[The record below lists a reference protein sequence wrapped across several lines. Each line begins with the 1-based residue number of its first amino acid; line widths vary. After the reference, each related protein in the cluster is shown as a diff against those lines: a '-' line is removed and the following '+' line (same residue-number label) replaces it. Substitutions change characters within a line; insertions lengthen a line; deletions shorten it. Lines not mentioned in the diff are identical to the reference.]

1 MRRDEFLRLSAC
13 AGAAAL
19 LGGCTHFTPIQTVP
33 VQYFR
38 YAENQPADYPTTQA
52 AYYFS
57 ALVRQR
63 TEGRIQI
70 EIYPSAQLGDE
81 TSVVEQIQ
89 LGMIDFARASLGT
102 LSEFFPAL
110 NVLQM
115 PYLYTDADQMWRV
128 LDGAIGNEF
137 LRSLSDGALYG
148 LSWFDAGARSFY
160 SNIGPIRKLE
170 DIQGLTIRVQES
182 SLMCN
187 MVEALGAQAV
197 EMVYAD
203 VYAGLQSGDIDA
215 AENNIPS
222 YESMK
227 HYEVARYFSEDRHSR
242 IPEMQVVSRTVMD
255 SLSAADQEMLRE
267 AALAS
272 ARFERKLWARR
283 EEQSRIHVE
292 EAGAEI
298 YTLGEDELVR
308 FRQAVAPLYDQYCAD
323 WADLVDAIR
332 AT

>member
-1 MRRDEFLRLSAC
+1 MRRSDFLRLALY
-13 AGAAAL
+13 AGTSAL
-19 LGGCTHFTPIQTVP
+19 LGGCSDFTPIQTVP

-38 YAENQPADYPTTQA
+38 YAENQPADHPTTQA
-52 AYYFS
+52 AYYFA

-63 TEGRIQI
+63 SEGRIQI
-70 EIYPSAQLGDE
+70 EVYPDAKLGDE
-81 TSVVEQIQ
+81 TSVLEQMQ
-89 LGMIDFARASLGT
+89 MGMIDFARASLGS

-115 PYLYTDADQMWRV
+115 PYLYTDSDQMWRV
-128 LDGAIGNEF
+128 LDGEIGDTF
-137 LRSLSDGALYG
+137 LASLTDGGLYG

-160 SNIGPIRKLE
+160 SNIGPIRTLE
-170 DIQGLTIRVQES
+170 DIRGLTIRVQES
-182 SLMCN
+182 SLMHD
-187 MVEALGAQAV
+187 MVEALGARAV
-197 EMVYAD
+197 TMVYAQ

-215 AENNIPS
+215 AENNLPS
-222 YESMK
+222 YEGMK
-227 HYEVARYFSEDRHSR
+227 HYEVAKYFSEDQHNR
-242 IPEMQVVSRTVMD
+242 IPEMQIVSRAVMD
-255 SLSAADQEMLRE
+255 RLSAEDQKLLRE

-292 EAGAEI
+292 EAGAVI
-298 YTLGEDELVR
+298 HTLEEKELAR
-308 FRQAVAPLYDQYCAD
+308 LREAVAPLYDQYCTD